1 MERQPDFIIRL
12 REDQSSG
19 ASQLALQALDDC
31 ARYLA
36 SAEPQTFDRLT
47 DLAETLKAA
56 RPSMVPLRNA
66 VERWRQA
73 LDREKPAEALQQQA
87 IEHLHTLHRAL
98 NAAGAHTAQNAVPL
112 IEPGATIM
120 THSRSSTVMRLFQE
134 LVDREITF
142 QAIVT
147 LSGPG
152 NEGLQVARDLATLR
166 VPTTLITD
174 AQIGLFM
181 AETDINISGCDC
193 WLSDGYFVNKSGTY
207 LQALAARDWNKPFWV
222 LADTFRDTPWLWA
235 DIKLEEK
242 DPAELGCTGEQRV
255 RARNIYFETVP
266 ERLIT
271 GRVDEQSRRLQETD
285 TG

>member
-1 MERQPDFIIRL
+1 MEREPDFITRL
-12 REDQSSG
+12 REDQTSG
-19 ASQLALQALDDC
+19 ASQLALQALDDG
-31 ARYLA
+31 ARYLE
-36 SAEPQTFDRLT
+36 STEYQTFDTLT

-66 VERWRQA
+66 VERWQQA
-73 LDREKPAEALQQQA
+73 LDRNESAEALQRQA
-87 IEHLHTLHRAL
+87 IEHLRALHRAL
-98 NAAGAHTAQNAVPL
+98 NEAGANTAQNAVSL

-142 QAIVT
+142 QVIVT

-152 NEGLQVARDLATLR
+152 NEGLQVARDLAALR

-193 WLSDGYFVNKSGTY
+193 WLSDGYFINKSGTY

-222 LADTFRDTPWLWA
+222 LADSFRDSPALWA
-235 DIKLEEK
+235 DIRLEEK
-242 DPAELGCTGEQRV
+242 DPAELGCTNEQRV
-255 RARNIYFETVP
+255 RARNIYFETVA

-271 GRVDEQSRRLQETD
+271 GRVDEHSRRPQEP
-285 TG
+285 